1 MSSHRPARPKVRNLG
16 ARSLTVAVVGV
27 TGTIGGRVA
36 RALAD
41 AGHHVVGVSRNP
53 GGAATGR
60 VVAGDLRNATVAE
73 RALAGVDAV
82 YLTPPLAGADPL
94 GDERAVVRSVIS
106 VAARTGVKHVVMH
119 TALHADRG
127 NTGARILDNKTPLE
141 AALRDSGLP
150 YSILRPAWYL
160 QNLLGARPWLDQ
172 GMFSMPWAADRVWA
186 ATDVNDVAKAAVAL
200 IERGPANRAFD
211 VHQPGGVTATAICRA
226 VEAVTGRTISYQEF
240 PGGTRAAVDGYPL
253 TDVHKEL
260 YAELYDYFRRETF
273 LGEPLAI
280 AAEIP
285 GFAYGTIED
294 FVRRELYPATE
305 GSAVSTPI
313 EEEPM
318 IVMAIKHKVRDFGV
332 WKTVYDSFPPTAAGA
347 LFARVNRATD
357 DPNDVLVVTGWNAVK
372 DAQAFKSNPELGGKM
387 AAAGVVGTPRFEL
400 YEQVEVLG
408 G

>member
-1 MSSHRPARPKVRNLG
+1 MSSYMH
-16 ARSLTVAVVGV
+16 TVAVVGV

-41 AGHHVVGVSRNP
+41 AGHQVIGLSRNP
-53 GGAATGR
+53 ARAASGQG
-60 VVAGDLRNATVAE
+60 VAVDLRNATAAE
-73 RALAGVDAV
+73 AALSGADVV
-82 YLTPPLAGADPL
+82 YLTPPVAGADPL
-94 GDERAVVRSVIS
+94 NDEQAVVRNVIT
-106 VAARTGVKHVVMH
+106 AAVRTGVRHIVMH
-119 TALHADRG
+119 TALRADRG

-160 QNLLGARPWLDQ
+160 QNLFGAKPWLDQ
-172 GMFSMPWAADRVWA
+172 GMFSMPWSADMVWA
-186 ATDVNDVAKAAVAL
+186 ATDVNDVVRATVAL
-200 IERGPANRAFD
+200 IGQGPANRGFD
-211 VHQPGGVTATAICRA
+211 VHQPGGVTAAAICRA
-226 VEAVTGRTISYQEF
+226 VQTVTGRPIGYQEF

-253 TDVHKEL
+253 SDVHKDL

-280 AAEIP
+280 AQEIP

-294 FVRRELYPATE
+294 FVRRELYPTT
-305 GSAVSTPI
+305 VDSTHSTHI

-318 IVMAIKHKVRDFGV
+318 IVMAIKHKVRDFGA
-332 WKTVYDSFPPTAAGA
+332 WKSLYDTFPPTAAGA

-357 DPNDVLVVTGWNAVK
+357 DPNDVLVVTGWNAAK
-372 DAQAFKSNPELGGKM
+372 DAQAFQSNPELGRKM
-387 AAAGVVGTPRFEL
+387 AAAGVVGAPRFEM